1 MQINPRKY
9 ILVFILT
16 CLIFFTAFS
25 ISNYLNNKKINQL
38 KSIEDKI
45 SIDILS
51 LETQFSLFEE
61 IKCSQIG
68 KNALSNELNT
78 LSDKLTYAE
87 DQKGI
92 ANEDVITL
100 KKFYSLLQ
108 IKDYILM
115 KKIAEKCGQKPRSIL
130 YFYSSTSCDDCR
142 KQGYVLTSLREENPG
157 VRVYSFDYNLDVNPL
172 KSLITIHGINGKNL
186 PAVVINETTHEG
198 FQSFE
203 NLKKLIPSLVA
214 SSTPNTQQK

>member
-1 MQINPRKY
+1 
-9 ILVFILT
+9 
-16 CLIFFTAFS
+16 
-25 ISNYLNNKKINQL
+25 
-38 KSIEDKI
+38 
-45 SIDILS
+45 
-51 LETQFSLFEE
+51 
-61 IKCSQIG
+61 
-68 KNALSNELNT
+68 
-78 LSDKLTYAE
+78 
-87 DQKGI
+87 
-92 ANEDVITL
+92 VITL

-115 KKIAEKCGQKPRSIL
+115 KKIAEKCGDKPRSIL
-130 YFYSSTSCDDCR
+130 YFYSATSCDDCR

-157 VRVYSFDYNLDVNPL
+157 VRVYSFDYNLDINAL
-172 KSLITIHGINGKNL
+172 KSLINIHSINGKNL

>member
-1 MQINPRKY
+1 MQINTRKY
-9 ILVFILT
+9 VLVFILT
-16 CLIFFTAFS
+16 CFIFFTAFS
-25 ISNYLNNKKINQL
+25 ISNFLNNKKLNQL

-68 KNALSNELNT
+68 SNALSSELNV

-87 DQKGI
+87 EQKGI
-92 ANEDVITL
+92 TDEDVITL

-115 KKIAEKCGQKPRSIL
+115 KKIAEKCGDRPRSIL
-130 YFYSSTSCDDCR
+130 YFYSSLSCDDCR
-142 KQGYVLTSLREENPG
+142 KQGYVLTSLREKNPG
-157 VRVYSFDYNLDVNPL
+157 VRVYSFDYDLDVNAL
-172 KSLITIHGINGKNL
+172 KTLIAIHKIKEL
-186 PAVVINETTHEG
+186 PAVVINDITHSG
-198 FQSFE
+198 YQDFDS
-203 NLKKLIPSLVA
+203 LKKLIPSLVA
-214 SSTPNTQQK
+214 SSTPTTK